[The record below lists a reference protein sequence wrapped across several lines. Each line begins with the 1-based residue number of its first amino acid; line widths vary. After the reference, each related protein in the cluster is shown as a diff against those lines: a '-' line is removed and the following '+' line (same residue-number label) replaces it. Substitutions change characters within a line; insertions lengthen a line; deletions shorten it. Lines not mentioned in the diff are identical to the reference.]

1 MATLEHEQSLL
12 GGRPAAARDPHVFA
26 AQTGRRPR
34 ALQFAGLC
42 GAMLSLAWIAAL
54 AFALL
59 GAGALPGALPATKAG
74 PAPRPAVR
82 AVERAPVRSTR
93 GVAPR
98 RTRAAS
104 GREVPTAA
112 TSVSTARA
120 TARASAT
127 VASTHAP
134 VVPAA
139 PPPPPAAP
147 RQGWARRGWTA
158 PPGRVKPDPSP
169 RGADGRSAAAGDPS
183 GTAPGQS
190 GSHARNG

>member
-1 MATLEHEQSLL
+1 MATLEHEQPLL

-26 AQTGRRPR
+26 AQTGRRAR
-34 ALQFAGLC
+34 ALQLAGLC
-42 GAMLSLAWIAAL
+42 VAMLSLAWIAAL
-54 AFALL
+54 AVALL
-59 GAGALPGALPATKAG
+59 GAGALPGALPATKA

-82 AVERAPVRSTR
+82 AVGRVPVRSIP
-93 GVAPR
+93 GAAPR
-98 RTRAAS
+98 RARAAS

-112 TSVSTARA
+112 TAVSPARA

-158 PPGRVKPDPSP
+158 PPGRVRPDPSP

-183 GTAPGQS
+183 GTASGQS
-190 GSHARNG
+190 GSHPRNG